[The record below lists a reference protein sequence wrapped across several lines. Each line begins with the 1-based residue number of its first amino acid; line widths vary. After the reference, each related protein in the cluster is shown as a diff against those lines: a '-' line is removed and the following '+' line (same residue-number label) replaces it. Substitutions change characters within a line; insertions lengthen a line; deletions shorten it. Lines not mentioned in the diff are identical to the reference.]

1 MLHKIIPTDSQKN
14 KIIIIIPD
22 INLLRE
28 IRRWEPNTAILQKI
42 YIFQVTYKLSSIN
55 SVILSIIKKKKTSSQ
70 VEFHSPK
77 QTKTSVTLT
86 MEAYQGGVQLY
97 S

>member
-22 INLLRE
+22 INLLSE

-42 YIFQVTYKLSSIN
+42 YIFQVTYKLSQMK
-55 SVILSIIKKKKTSSQ
+55 SVILTITTEKTLSQ
-70 VEFHSPK
+70 AEFHSPK
-77 QTKTSVTLT
+77 QTKKMFKVTH
-86 MEAYQGGVQLY
+86 
-97 S
+97 